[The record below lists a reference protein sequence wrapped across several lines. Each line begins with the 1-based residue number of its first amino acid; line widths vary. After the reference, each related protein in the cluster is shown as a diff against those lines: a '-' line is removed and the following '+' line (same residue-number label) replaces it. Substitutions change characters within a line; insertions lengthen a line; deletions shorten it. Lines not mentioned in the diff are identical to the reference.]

1 MSQRCHT
8 GLVRRNNGAAMSC
21 ISPVAVCRETSSL
34 GGAIGYHRKSRSK
47 SVRVEAR

>member
-21 ISPVAVCRETSSL
+21 ISPVAVMPRDIQSRRR
-34 GGAIGYHRKSRSK
+34 HRLSPQIPLQACSR
-47 SVRVEAR
+47 